1 MALFGKRYHPA
12 GTSPGTLTKE
22 RSADAIPFRIR
33 LVDFDADEIA
43 ISDDVT
49 PEDCEPYLHRET
61 TTWIHVSGHPA
72 ETTLRELGTSFG
84 LHSLALEDV
93 LNIGQRPKVEPFEDQ
108 LFIIMSLPMMEGDD
122 VDVHQ
127 VSLFVGENYVISF
140 CEADPVAFAPIVKR
154 LKTTGSRMRSLGA
167 DYLMYSILDA
177 VIDHAFPIMEAFGL
191 QLEDLEEQILDGAD
205 HESLEKIHLI
215 RRELILMRRKVWP
228 QREVI
233 NQLLR
238 DENSLIRNDTRV
250 YLRDCYDH
258 TVQVMDMLETYR
270 DMVGSM
276 LELYMSSVSNRMNN
290 IMRVLTVIATIF
302 IPLTFIAGVYG
313 MNFDRSA
320 GPWSMPEL
328 GQPFG
333 YVFVWLVML
342 AVAFGMIAF
351 FRSRKWF

>member
-22 RSADAIPFRIR
+22 RPADATPLRIR

-49 PEDCEPYLHRET
+49 PEDCEPYLHRDT
-61 TTWIHVSGHPA
+61 ITWIHVSGHPA
-72 ETTLRELGTSFG
+72 EMTLRELGTSFG

-191 QLEDLEEQILDGAD
+191 RLEDLEEQILDGAD
-205 HESLEKIHLI
+205 HESLEKIHII

-238 DENSLIRNDTRV
+238 DENPLIRNDTRV

-258 TVQVMDMLETYR
+258 TIQVMDMLETYR

-290 IMRVLTVIATIF
+290 VMRVLTVIATIF

-342 AVAFGMIAF
+342 AVALGMIAF